1 MEKGGY
7 IFMTKKIELQKLCP
21 KFHFVHKNLT
31 QEISMKIKKHSE
43 RKKPVSIL
51 GGSEDD
57 FSYLKGWELHGG
69 SFDNPQIK
77 QALKFLG

>member
-1 MEKGGY
+1 
-7 IFMTKKIELQKLCP
+7 MTKKIELQKLCP

-31 QEISMKIKKHSE
+31 QEIFMKIKKHSE

-51 GGSEDD
+51 GGSEND
-57 FSYLKGWELHGG
+57 FFYLRDWELYGG
-69 SFDNPQIK
+69 SCDNPQIK